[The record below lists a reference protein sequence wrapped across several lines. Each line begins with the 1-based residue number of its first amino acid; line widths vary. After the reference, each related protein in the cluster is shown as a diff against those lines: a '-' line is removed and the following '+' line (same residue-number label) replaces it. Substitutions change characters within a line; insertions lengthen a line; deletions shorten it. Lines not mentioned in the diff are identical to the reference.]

1 MPRTAAPLVLIAA
14 GGTIG
19 MARRDPAGDPSRL
32 SAAQLLA
39 ATGDDRTRVRCVDV
53 PYPDHRI
60 ASLDDVLRLARI
72 IETQA
77 HRGVAGIVVTHG
89 TDALEEV
96 AYAVDEMV
104 SGVVPIVFTGAMRP
118 PWAADSD
125 GARNLRDALRVATCA
140 APDWGTLVTLHGHVF
155 EALSVYKQDSTAP
168 DAFAARRG
176 TPSALVRGEGVEPL
190 ESRWTPTRWNRLG
203 RIPERLPPGVAIVTL
218 GVGDDTALLGP
229 AFFPG
234 NAGVSPASTRTG
246 SSPAVGR
253 TAPAGERLTGSG
265 IHGLVV
271 ASQGAG
277 TLPPAAFDRLCE
289 LARAGLPVVCC
300 AGTPS
305 GPVAAH
311 PWYPAAYE
319 ALTRAGLILEDHL
332 SPRKARLRLMLSL
345 ALGRGYAPV
354 RIREEPCGPSEC
366 PPSSTFRLPSS
377 RPETLDRDKGTAVS
391 WKE

>member
-1 MPRTAAPLVLIAA
+1 MPRTDAPLLLIAA

-19 MARRDPAGDPSRL
+19 MARRAPAGGSSRL

-39 ATGDDRTRVRCVDV
+39 ATGYDPTRVRCVDV

-77 HRGVAGIVVTHG
+77 RRGVAGIVVTHG

-104 SGVVPIVFTGAMRP
+104 SSIVPIVFTGAMRP

-125 GARNLRDALRVATCA
+125 GARNLEDALRVAACA

-155 EALSVYKQDSTAP
+155 EALSLYKQDSVAL

-176 TPSALVRGEGVEPL
+176 APCVLVRGEDHVPL

-203 RIPERLPPGVAIVTL
+203 RIPDTLPPSVAIVTL
-218 GVGDDTALLGP
+218 GIGDDGALLGFWEHDS
-229 AFFPG
+229 AAARERLAE
-234 NAGVSPASTRTG
+234 AGVS
-246 SSPAVGR
+246 
-253 TAPAGERLTGSG
+253 
-265 IHGLVV
+265 GLVV

-277 TLPPAAFDRLCE
+277 TVPPAAFDRLRG
-289 LARAGLPVVCC
+289 LAQVGLPVVCC

-305 GPVAAH
+305 GPVAVQT
-311 PWYPAAYE
+311 WYPGAYE
-319 ALTRAGLILEDHL
+319 ALTRAGLILEGRL
-332 SPRKARLRLMLSL
+332 SPRKARLRLMLGL
-345 ALGRGYAPV
+345 ALGHGYTPV
-354 RIREEPCGPSEC
+354 RVEEN
-366 PPSSTFRLPSS
+366 L
-377 RPETLDRDKGTAVS
+377 AH
-391 WKE
+391 

>member
-1 MPRTAAPLVLIAA
+1 MPRTDAPLLLIAA

-19 MARRDPAGDPSRL
+19 MAQRAPAGDPPRL

-60 ASLDDVLRLARI
+60 ASLNDVLRLARI

-77 HRGVAGIVVTHG
+77 RRGVAGIVVTHG

-104 SGVVPIVFTGAMRP
+104 SGVEPVVFTGAMRP
-118 PWAADSD
+118 PWAANSD
-125 GARNLRDALRVATCA
+125 GTRNLRDALHVAACA

-176 TPSALVRGEGVEPL
+176 MPCALVYGEDAAPL
-190 ESRWTPTRWNRLG
+190 ASRWTPTRWNRLG
-203 RIPERLPPGVAIVTL
+203 RIPEQHPPGVAIVTL
-218 GVGDDTALLGP
+218 GVGDDAALLGLGE
-229 AFFPG
+229 G
-234 NAGVSPASTRTG
+234 NSVTAVEQLAESGVR
-246 SSPAVGR
+246 
-253 TAPAGERLTGSG
+253 
-265 IHGLVV
+265 GLVV
-271 ASQGAG
+271 TSQGAG
-277 TLPPAAFDRLCE
+277 TLPPAAFDRLRE
-289 LARAGLPVVCC
+289 LTRVGLPVVCC

-305 GPVAAH
+305 GPVAART
-311 PWYPAAYE
+311 WYPAAYE

-345 ALGRGYAPV
+345 ALGRGYTPV
-354 RIREEPCGPSEC
+354 CVERKPA
-366 PPSSTFRLPSS
+366 T
-377 RPETLDRDKGTAVS
+377 
-391 WKE
+391 

>member
-1 MPRTAAPLVLIAA
+1 MPRTDAPLLLIAA

-19 MARRDPAGDPSRL
+19 MARRAPAGGSSRL

-39 ATGDDRTRVRCVDV
+39 ATGYDPTRVRCVDV

-77 HRGVAGIVVTHG
+77 RRGVAGIVVTHG

-104 SGVVPIVFTGAMRP
+104 SGGVPIVFTGAMRP

-125 GARNLRDALRVATCA
+125 GARNLDDALRVAACA

-155 EALSVYKQDSTAP
+155 EALSLYKQDSVAL

-176 TPSALVRGEGVEPL
+176 APCALVRGEGHVPL

-203 RIPERLPPGVAIVTL
+203 RIPDTLPPSVAIVTL
-218 GVGDDTALLGP
+218 GIGDDGALLGL
-229 AFFPG
+229 
-234 NAGVSPASTRTG
+234 AGKMDEHATARDRLAEAEVS
-246 SSPAVGR
+246 
-253 TAPAGERLTGSG
+253 
-265 IHGLVV
+265 GLVV

-277 TLPPAAFDRLCE
+277 TVPPAAFDRLRG
-289 LARAGLPVVCC
+289 LAQVGLPVVCC

-305 GPVAAH
+305 GPVAAQT
-311 PWYPAAYE
+311 WYPGAYE
-319 ALTRAGLILEDHL
+319 ALTRAGLILEGRL
-332 SPRKARLRLMLSL
+332 SPRKARLRLMLGL
-345 ALGRGYAPV
+345 ASGLGYVPV
-354 RIREEPCGPSEC
+354 RVEENPAYSDIVPS
-366 PPSSTFRLPSS
+366 PSTFR
-377 RPETLDRDKGTAVS
+377 
-391 WKE
+391 

>member
-1 MPRTAAPLVLIAA
+1 MPRTDAPLLLIAA

-19 MARRDPAGDPSRL
+19 MARRAPAGGSSRL

-39 ATGDDRTRVRCVDV
+39 ATTYDPTRVRCVDV

-77 HRGVAGIVVTHG
+77 RRGVAGIVVTHG

-104 SGVVPIVFTGAMRP
+104 SGIMPIVFTGAMRP

-125 GARNLRDALRVATCA
+125 GARNLEDALRVAACA

-155 EALSVYKQDSTAP
+155 EALSLYKQDSVAL

-176 TPSALVRGEGVEPL
+176 APCVLVRGEDPVPL
-190 ESRWTPTRWNRLG
+190 KSRWTATRWNRLG
-203 RIPERLPPGVAIVTL
+203 RIPDTLPPSVAIVTL
-218 GVGDDTALLGP
+218 GIGDDGALLGFWEHDS
-229 AFFPG
+229 A
-234 NAGVSPASTRTG
+234 
-246 SSPAVGR
+246 
-253 TAPAGERLTGSG
+253 TARERLAESG
-265 IHGLVV
+265 VRGLIV

-277 TLPPAAFDRLCE
+277 TVPPAAFDRLRG
-289 LARAGLPVVCC
+289 LAQVGLPVVCC

-305 GPVAAH
+305 GPVAARA
-311 PWYPAAYE
+311 WYPGAYE
-319 ALTRAGLILEDHL
+319 ALTRAGLVLEDRL
-332 SPRKARLRLMLSL
+332 SPRKARLRLMLGL
-345 ALGRGYAPV
+345 ALGLGYVPV
-354 RIREEPCGPSEC
+354 RVES
-366 PPSSTFRLPSS
+366 
-377 RPETLDRDKGTAVS
+377 A
-391 WKE
+391 

>member
-1 MPRTAAPLVLIAA
+1 MPRTDAPLLLIAA

-19 MARRDPAGDPSRL
+19 MARRDPAEGSSRL

-77 HRGVAGIVVTHG
+77 RRGVAGIVVTHG

-118 PWAADSD
+118 SWAADSD
-125 GARNLRDALRVATCA
+125 GARNLHDALRVAACA

-176 TPSALVRGEGVEPL
+176 GPCALVSEEGAEPL

-203 RIPERLPPGVAIVTL
+203 RIPGRRPPRVAIVTL
-218 GVGDDTALLGP
+218 GVGDDAALLGF
-229 AFFPG
+229 AGG
-234 NAGVSPASTRTG
+234 N
-246 SSPAVGR
+246 
-253 TAPAGERLTGSG
+253 TATVAERLAESG
-265 IHGLVV
+265 VRGLVV

-277 TLPPAAFDRLCE
+277 TLPPAAFDRLHG
-289 LARAGLPVVCC
+289 LARAGLPVVSC

-305 GPVAAH
+305 GPVAART
-311 PWYPAAYE
+311 WYPAAYE

-377 RPETLDRDKGTAVS
+377 RPETLDRDRGTAVS

>member
-1 MPRTAAPLVLIAA
+1 MPKTDAPLLLIAA

-19 MARRDPAGDPSRL
+19 MARRHPAEGSSRL

-39 ATGDDRTRVRCVDV
+39 VTGDDRPRVRCVDV

-60 ASLDDVLRLARI
+60 GSPDDVLRLARI

-77 HRGVAGIVVTHG
+77 RRGVAGIVVTHG

-125 GARNLRDALRVATCA
+125 GGRNLHDALRVAACA

-176 TPSALVRGEGVEPL
+176 TPCALVCGEGAEPL
-190 ESRWTPTRWNRLG
+190 ESRWTPTCWNRLG
-203 RIPERLPPGVAIVTL
+203 RIPARLPPGVAIVTL
-218 GVGDDTALLGP
+218 GVGDDAALLGLGK
-229 AFFPG
+229 G
-234 NAGVSPASTRTG
+234 NAVI
-246 SSPAVGR
+246 AV
-253 TAPAGERLTGSG
+253 ERLAESDVR
-265 IHGLVV
+265 GLVV

-277 TLPPAAFDRLCE
+277 TLPPAAFDRLCG

-305 GPVAAH
+305 GPVAART
-311 PWYPAAYE
+311 WYPAVYE
-319 ALTRAGLILEDHL
+319 ELSRAGLILEDHL

-345 ALGRGYAPV
+345 ALGRDYAPV
-354 RIREEPCGPSEC
+354 RVES
-366 PPSSTFRLPSS
+366 
-377 RPETLDRDKGTAVS
+377 A
-391 WKE
+391 

>member
-1 MPRTAAPLVLIAA
+1 MPRTDAPLLLIAA

-39 ATGDDRTRVRCVDV
+39 ATGEDQTRVRGVDV

-60 ASLDDVLRLARI
+60 GSPDDVLRLARI

-77 HRGVAGIVVTHG
+77 RRGVAGIVVTHG

-125 GARNLRDALRVATCA
+125 GGRNLRAALRIAACAT
-140 APDWGTLVTLHGHVF
+140 PDWGTLVTLHCRVF
-155 EALSVYKQDSTAP
+155 EALSVYKQDSVAP
-168 DAFAARRG
+168 DAFAVRRG
-176 TPSALVRGEGVEPL
+176 GPCALVRGESAEPL

-203 RIPERLPPGVAIVTL
+203 RIPARRPPGVEIVTL
-218 GVGDDTALLGP
+218 GVGDDAALLGLVEDNP
-229 AFFPG
+229 TA
-234 NAGVSPASTRTG
+234 
-246 SSPAVGR
+246 AV
-253 TAPAGERLTGSG
+253 ERLAESG
-265 IHGLVV
+265 IRGLVV

-277 TLPPAAFDRLCE
+277 TLPPAAFDRLCG

-305 GPVAAH
+305 GPVAART
-311 PWYPAAYE
+311 WYPAAYE
-319 ALTRAGLILEDHL
+319 ELSHAGLILEDRL

-345 ALGRGYAPV
+345 ALGRDYAPV
-354 RIREEPCGPSEC
+354 CVGRNPSN
-366 PPSSTFRLPSS
+366 
-377 RPETLDRDKGTAVS
+377 
-391 WKE
+391 

>member
-1 MPRTAAPLVLIAA
+1 MPRTDAPLVLIAA

-19 MARRDPAGDPSRL
+19 MARRDPAEGSSRL

-77 HRGVAGIVVTHG
+77 RRGVAGIVVTHG

-96 AYAVDEMV
+96 AYVVDEMV
-104 SGVVPIVFTGAMRP
+104 SGVAPVVFTGAMRP

-125 GARNLRDALRVATCA
+125 GARNLRDALRVAACA

-155 EALSVYKQDSTAP
+155 EALSVYKQDSVAS

-176 TPSALVRGEGVEPL
+176 TPCALVRGEGVEPL
-190 ESRWTPTRWNRLG
+190 ESRWTPTRWSRLG
-203 RIPERLPPGVAIVTL
+203 RIPERRPPGVVIVTL
-218 GVGDDTALLGP
+218 GVGDDAALLGF
-229 AFFPG
+229 AGG
-234 NAGVSPASTRTG
+234 N
-246 SSPAVGR
+246 
-253 TAPAGERLTGSG
+253 TATVAERLAESG
-265 IHGLVV
+265 VRGLVV

-277 TLPPAAFDRLCE
+277 TLPPAAFDRLRE

-305 GPVAAH
+305 GPVAART
-311 PWYPAAYE
+311 WYPAAYE
-319 ALTRAGLILEDHL
+319 ALTRAGLILENHL
-332 SPRKARLRLMLSL
+332 PPRKARLRLMLSL

-354 RIREEPCGPSEC
+354 
-366 PPSSTFRLPSS
+366 TSS
-377 RPETLDRDKGTAVS
+377 RRKPLR
-391 WKE
+391 